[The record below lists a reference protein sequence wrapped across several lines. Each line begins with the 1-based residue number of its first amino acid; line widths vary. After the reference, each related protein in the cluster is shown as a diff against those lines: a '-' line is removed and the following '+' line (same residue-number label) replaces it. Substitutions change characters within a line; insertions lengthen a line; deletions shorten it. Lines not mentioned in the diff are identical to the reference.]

1 MKAPERSGCVTC
13 GDQAVTARV
22 LSVVGSD
29 ALVETGHGTEW
40 VAVDLVPDAAP
51 GELLLCHAALALLRV
66 EEDAP

>member
-1 MKAPERSGCVTC
+1 M
-13 GDQAVTARV
+13 TARV